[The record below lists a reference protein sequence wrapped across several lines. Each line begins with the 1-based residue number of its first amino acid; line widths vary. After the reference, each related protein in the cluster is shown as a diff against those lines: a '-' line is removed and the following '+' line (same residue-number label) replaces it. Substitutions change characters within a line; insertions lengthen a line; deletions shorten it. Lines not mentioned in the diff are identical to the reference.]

1 MDDAITELEGMRK
14 AAEADEAAS
23 VALRKRLIGLQ
34 DTLRK
39 TRQVSTYDVLVLM
52 TVPYANMQPT
62 SVALTSVHR
71 Q

>member
-39 TRQVSTYDVLVLM
+39 TRQVSTFDVLVLM
-52 TVPYANMQPT
+52 TVPHANMQPT
-62 SVALTSVHR
+62 SVALTSVHH